1 MWRRAGEELITHR
14 QAGEQQTDATRA
26 RLSRAQPGRREESA
40 GGRRRSRRGD
50 SRGAKCNEKCEKV
63 SAVGVTNRKRR
74 GKKTGLEQTKRG
86 REKNVIFSSVS
97 SSLFETNYFLSHGS

>member
-1 MWRRAGEELITHR
+1 M
-14 QAGEQQTDATRA
+14 
-26 RLSRAQPGRREESA
+26 EESWRGA
-40 GGRRRSRRGD
+40 DHTQTSWGAADRCHESTAVTGTARTEGRKRGWEKESRRGD

>member
-40 GGRRRSRRGD
+40 GGRR
-50 SRGAKCNEKCEKV
+50 KV
-63 SAVGVTNRKRR
+63 DEAT
-74 GKKTGLEQTKRG
+74 LAEQSVM
-86 REKNVIFSSVS
+86 KNVRKFQ
-97 SSLFETNYFLSHGS
+97 LSE